1 MKFQDNQV
9 FSDIRLNA
17 MLDYLMAELEAAFP
31 ELSPVGQ
38 HLLFS
43 GKASAIL
50 QGAEPSSIKN
60 VTFQT
65 AKSEFIS
72 WMVDVFAKKMDW
84 PIIQY
89 KERLLIYPQSYYFE
103 IWISEEADL
112 HPLVIEEIDVQDIN
126 FIPAAT
132 L

>member
-1 MKFQDNQV
+1 MKFQNNQV

-17 MLDYLMAELEAAFP
+17 LIDYFISELDSAFP
-31 ELSPVGQ
+31 ELAPAGQ

-43 GKASAIL
+43 GYASAIL
-50 QGAEPSSIKN
+50 QGAEPAAIKN

-65 AKSEFIS
+65 SKSEIIT
-72 WMVDVFAKKMDW
+72 WIVDVFAKKMNW
-84 PIIQY
+84 SIIQY
-89 KERLLIYPQSYYFE
+89 KERLLIYPQTYYFE